1 MPVEATCDKCGYATV
16 DIICDDCHGTKV
28 TEADELES
36 KVESLEDDKLDLEDT
51 VNELEKM
58 INSLQIQIM
67 ELKL

>member
-1 MPVEATCDKCGYATV
+1 MPVEATCDRCGYKTD
-16 DIICDDCHGTKV
+16 DITCDDCYSTKV
-28 TEADELES
+28 TEADEAEA

-51 VNELEKM
+51 INELEKM

>member
-1 MPVEATCDKCGYATV
+1 MPVEATCDKCGYTTV
-16 DIICDDCHGTKV
+16 DIICEDCHESKINQV
-28 TEADELES
+28 DELENQ
-36 KVESLEDDKLDLEDT
+36 VNSLEDDKLDLEDT